1 MDNTEIEKH
10 KAEAEVERL
19 QRRINSGLFISTNLT
34 TLLVKMNQ
42 VKFKLMQL
50 EEIANYNFGE
60 SIL

>member
-10 KAEAEVERL
+10 KVEIERL
-19 QRRINSGLFISTNLT
+19 QWRINSGLFIDTNLT

-42 VKFKLMQL
+42 VKFKLIQL
-50 EEIANYNFGE
+50 EEISKYDFGE